1 MRGIPLGQSWMANYF
16 SVLIF
21 AQKCAI
27 YLPAKQFILF
37 RVYLILRSAVQICK
51 WIGAMYLGHSDA
63 RCVARCWQSSCASWE
78 KLQPTWTI
86 WRRMQP
92 RNDGQKKNI
101 KLRCPCFIGFKQP
114 FNGDSMGV
122 SVKLRHSGYKFIIM
136 RHLPTKALG
145 FTL

>member
-63 RCVARCWQSSCASWE
+63 RCVGKAAANVDHLKAHAAKERWPE
-78 KLQPTWTI
+78 KKTSNCDVLV
-86 WRRMQP
+86 
-92 RNDGQKKNI
+92 
-101 KLRCPCFIGFKQP
+101 L
-114 FNGDSMGV
+114 
-122 SVKLRHSGYKFIIM
+122 
-136 RHLPTKALG
+136 
-145 FTL
+145 